1 MTAAKAA
8 YLLGLAAAGQAFAA
22 GGGTLL
28 HDDFNGPSVDP
39 TLWHIPTFTASGDG
53 TFVGRT
59 QFRVT
64 EDSGLPATSRG
75 TLVVPI
81 ESYNPKQPS
90 FLAGELISNQAF
102 SAGKGID
109 VIVRARMNAPL
120 RPGIVGGLFLYALAP
135 GSNTLHDEI
144 DFELLSNVPDKVQT
158 NMYGNEPLGVGHVE
172 FVPYRN
178 GSMTEFHDYEIK
190 WTPKSVSWLIDG
202 QLVRTV
208 TSNIPIGPM
217 RYYLN
222 LWAPDPAWPGGYSA
236 AIQPVRTASEN
247 ETVGSLLVD
256 TVTVRALERD

>member
-8 YLLGLAAAGQAFAA
+8 FLLALVAAAPAFAAAGD
-22 GGGTLL
+22 TLL
-28 HDDFNGPSVDP
+28 HDDFNRPSVDP

-64 EDSGLPATSRG
+64 QESGLPAISDG
-75 TLVVPI
+75 QLVIPI
-81 ESYNPKQPS
+81 ESYNPKEPS
-90 FLAGELISNQAF
+90 FLAGELISNRTF

-109 VIVRARMNAPL
+109 ITVRARMSSPL

-158 NMYGNEPLGVGHVE
+158 NIYGNEPLGIGHVE
-172 FVPYRN
+172 FIPYRN
-178 GSMTEFHDYEIK
+178 GSIGDFHDYEIK
-190 WTPKSVSWLIDG
+190 WTPKAVSWLIDG
-202 QLVRTV
+202 RLVRTV
-208 TSNIPIGPM
+208 TDNIPVRPM
-217 RYYLN
+217 RLHLN

-236 AIQPVRTASEN
+236 AIQPVRTAGEN
-247 ETVGSLLVD
+247 EIVGNLLVD
-256 TVTVRALERD
+256 AVTIRAIEPN

>member
-8 YLLGLAAAGQAFAA
+8 FLLALTAAGLAAAAS
-22 GGGTLL
+22 GGTLL

-39 TLWHIPTFTASGDG
+39 MLWHIPTFTSSGDG

-64 EDSGLPATSRG
+64 QGSGLPAISG
-75 TLVVPI
+75 GKLVIPI
-81 ESYNPKQPS
+81 ESYNPAEPS
-90 FLAGELISNQAF
+90 FLAGELISNQPF

-109 VIVRARMNAPL
+109 IVVRARMNAPL
-120 RPGIVGGLFLYALAP
+120 RPGIVGGLFLYTLAS
-135 GSNTLHDEI
+135 GSSTLHDEI

-158 NMYGNEPLGVGHVE
+158 NIYGNEPLGVGHVE
-172 FVPYRN
+172 FIPYRS
-178 GSMTEFHDYEIK
+178 GSMTKFHDYEIK
-190 WTPKSVSWLIDG
+190 WTQKSVSWLIDG
-202 QLVRTV
+202 QPVRTV
-208 TSNIPIGPM
+208 TSNIPVGPM

-236 AIQPVRTASEN
+236 AIQPVRTAGEN

-256 TVTVRALERD
+256 AVTVHTIERD